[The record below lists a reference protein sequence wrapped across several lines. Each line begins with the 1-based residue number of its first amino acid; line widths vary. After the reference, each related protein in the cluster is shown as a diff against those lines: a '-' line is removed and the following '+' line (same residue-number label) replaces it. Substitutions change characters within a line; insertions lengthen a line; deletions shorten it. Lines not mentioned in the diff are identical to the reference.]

1 MQDLEQQQLV
11 SDLDR
16 RLNALLRV
24 ELSERASRLFKFI
37 WRCELEGRFTD
48 ITAAIAYLDTT
59 SRRPAYNA
67 IHELENQNLV
77 QRVVDEKLRR
87 RKLLRVTML
96 GWDVLASMSKE
107 YSDLIVDHVKRLK
120 VQSTAWVEFHE
131 TQLLKPDNYLA
142 SVSAF
147 CDWAKA
153 RGSEPIPARFLSR
166 IFIIDCEDP
175 KPESFVV
182 SYWGRGMLLQG
193 GRDFSGQL
201 FEELK
206 KCSSAEYWRNGVKEI
221 LNTLEQGS
229 ATSVSETRMS
239 FGGKVRDLEKVVI
252 PDRPNNRAI
261 VGTWFVDRSKDK
273 PARKRQAT

>member
-24 ELSERASRLFKFI
+24 DLSERAFRLFKFV

-67 IHELENQNLV
+67 IYELENQDLV
-77 QRVVDEKLRR
+77 RRVVDEKLRR

-96 GWDVLASMSKE
+96 GWDVLATMSEE
-107 YSDLIVDHVKRLK
+107 YSDLVVDHVKRMK

-131 TQLLKPDNYLA
+131 TLPLKPDDYLA

-153 RGSEPIPARFLSR
+153 RGSEPVPARFLSR
-166 IFIIDCEDP
+166 IFIVDCEDP
-175 KPESFVV
+175 KPESFIV

-193 GRDFSGQL
+193 GRDFSGHR

-206 KCSSAEYWRNGVKEI
+206 KCSSVEYWRNGVNEI
-221 LNTLEQGS
+221 LNAVDQGD
-229 ATSVSETRMS
+229 AASVSETRMS
-239 FGGKVRDLEKVVI
+239 FGGKVRKLQKVVI
-252 PDRPNNRAI
+252 PDRTNNRAI
-261 VGTWFVDRSKDK
+261 VGTWFVDGAMDD
-273 PARKRQAT
+273 PARRKQAT